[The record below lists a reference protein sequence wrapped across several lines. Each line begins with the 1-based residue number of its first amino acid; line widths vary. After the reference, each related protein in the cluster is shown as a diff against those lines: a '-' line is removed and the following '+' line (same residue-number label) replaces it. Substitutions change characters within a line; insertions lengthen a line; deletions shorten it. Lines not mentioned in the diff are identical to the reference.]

1 MKSNP
6 LRGRAGFTLIELM
19 AVVVIIVI
27 LATLVV
33 AGMGFAQEKQ
43 NRDSAK
49 TQIALLAKA
58 IEDYKLDM
66 GKYPGKVDN
75 TPAAGSGVTT
85 ELYEALFYEGYTAS
99 KSGAPASADAAS
111 KIYLAE
117 LDPTSTKMTWVTQLK
132 DKSDPPATAKIKDP
146 WDVEFRYRKGT
157 NAQNPDFDLWSC
169 GKNGKTDPSSAKL
182 TGDNK
187 DDIRNF

>member
-58 IEDYKLDM
+58 IEEYKLDM
-66 GKYPGKVDN
+66 GKYPGKVDD
-75 TPAAGSGVTT
+75 TPAAGSGVSS
-85 ELYEALFYEGYTAS
+85 ELYEALFFEGYTAS
-99 KSGAPASADAAS
+99 NSGTANADSAS

-117 LDPTSTKMTWVTQLK
+117 LDPRNTKMTWVTTT
-132 DKSDPPATAKIKDP
+132 KSDTPPSSTKIKDP
-146 WDVEFRYRKGT
+146 WDVEYRYRKGT